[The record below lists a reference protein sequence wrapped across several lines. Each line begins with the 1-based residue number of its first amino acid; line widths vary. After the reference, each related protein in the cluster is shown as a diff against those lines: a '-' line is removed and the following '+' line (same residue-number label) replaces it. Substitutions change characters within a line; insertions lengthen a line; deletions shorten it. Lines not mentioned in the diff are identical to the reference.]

1 MSGDGVSERGVDV
14 RESTRQR
21 SAKVAEDILAK
32 RKTEVAMRVHFPT
45 RAFDAVTF
53 AELADYW
60 WQAHGSKTRS
70 QFDYLYPRV
79 LEHFGEKRAREV
91 TPDVVDAFLEHLA
104 TERKLSASSVNHHRT
119 IVNGIFN
126 FAVKRGRFDR
136 NPVAAVRQRPE
147 PPGRDRIVSPAEFR
161 MLWDKA
167 DGDREMRPFLALA
180 GTTTM
185 RKSEILS
192 LRWERVH
199 LENAP
204 YATLVRTKT
213 GHQRH
218 VPIPQSIVKTLK
230 ALPSHGKHEYLF
242 PSRPTARCP
251 EPQRP
256 YRWDFGKQFRALAKA
271 AGIQNVRIHDL
282 RHAGATILMTLGVPD
297 PIVGKVTGHRSRELE
312 RYQHLTP
319 ELRALTVNLIATELF
334 RAKRARKETGTPT
347 GTVRSRR
354 AAEILGERQHVGSKR
369 DVGGVDGTRTRG
381 LRRDRQE
388 TFTVKCSRPWQIG
401 VGCHAAWSLKA
412 DRGRVFRKILQV
424 LASPGTFGRDQPRTA
439 VTSWASRRFKSWA
452 CNQQYWR
459 SPGPHRSRSSGQ
471 K

>member
-1 MSGDGVSERGVDV
+1 MSGRSSTKGVYFRDGVAYIRYQDEHGSDV
-14 RESTRQR
+14 RESTKQR
-21 SAKVAEDILAK
+21 SAKVADDILAK

-79 LEHFGEKRAREV
+79 LEYFTDERARSI
-91 TPDVVDAFLEHLA
+91 TPDAVDAFLDHLA
-104 TERKLSASSVNHHRT
+104 TVRKLSASSINHHRT

-126 FAVKRGRFDR
+126 FAVKRGRFDK
-136 NPVAAVRQRPE
+136 NPVAAVRQWQE

-161 MLWDKA
+161 TLWDTA
-167 DGDREMRPFLALA
+167 QGDREMRAFLSLA

-185 RKSEILS
+185 RKGEVLS
-192 LRWERVH
+192 LRWDRVH
-199 LENAP
+199 LEDAP

-230 ALPSHGKHEYLF
+230 GLPSHGRHEYLF

-297 PIVGKVTGHRSRELE
+297 PIVRKVTGHRSRELE

-334 RAKRARKETGTPT
+334 RGKRARKERENGTPT
-347 GTVRSRR
+347 GTVRGRR
-354 AAEILGERQHVGSKR
+354 VTDKLEGRQPAGTKR

-381 LRRDRQE
+381 LRRDRPA
-388 TFTVKCSRPWQIG
+388 F
-401 VGCHAAWSLKA
+401 
-412 DRGRVFRKILQV
+412 
-424 LASPGTFGRDQPRTA
+424 
-439 VTSWASRRFKSWA
+439 
-452 CNQQYWR
+452 
-459 SPGPHRSRSSGQ
+459 
-471 K
+471 